1 MVISCLFIPKL
12 LDGRQVLQ
20 LGKEVF
26 QYHCSKK
33 LSTSI
38 TLSSDTAFYCV
49 LIYSGYQSHTAR
61 VSRQQDS
68 YIVHVSDTSHGLY
81 FFLWHTL
88 IKSIQQVG
96 CTYVRG
102 LHVINFNVKYPECIK
117 KHSRTC
123 LLQLYLVKNLSEINY
138 SY

>member
-1 MVISCLFIPKL
+1 MFIHTQTSGWQTGATIGEGSVPISLFKKVVDFNNIVIWHGVLLCFNIIRLSVTYSYSLEATRQLNCSCERYGTWPLFFL
-12 LDGRQVLQ
+12 
-20 LGKEVF
+20 
-26 QYHCSKK
+26 
-33 LSTSI
+33 
-38 TLSSDTAFYCV
+38 
-49 LIYSGYQSHTAR
+49 
-61 VSRQQDS
+61 
-68 YIVHVSDTSHGLY
+68 
-81 FFLWHTL
+81 FLWHTL

-123 LLQLYLVKNLSEINY
+123 LLQLYLVKHLSDINY